1 MGVAITASMRA
12 DTAGGDSVQG
22 HANGEVRL
30 VCSRAASE
38 TREFGGHDTKQC
50 NSRMKAGS
58 VASPAPQANQAP
70 PEAALRASFRR
81 GKGRTVNAWSPCGR
95 GST

>member
-22 HANGEVRL
+22 HANGEVKL

-70 PEAALRASFRR
+70 RR
-81 GKGRTVNAWSPCGR
+81 QH
-95 GST
+95 